1 MSCARPTGPPL
12 VDATTPPV
20 LILTGPVT
28 RGRVAG
34 LCDDLR
40 ALLEGAADTADGA
53 DDDDDADGAGGACGA
68 GAVVVCDAAGLGTPG
83 LMTVDLLARLRLTA
97 GRGGGRI
104 RLRAPDPAL
113 LALLD
118 LVGLRFEVEGHPEQ
132 REPPPGVEEEVE
144 SGEAAV

>member
-1 MSCARPTGPPL
+1 MSCARPSGLPP

-20 LILTGPVT
+20 LTLTGPVT
-28 RGRVAG
+28 RSRVAG

-40 ALLEGAADTADGA
+40 VLLEDAAGT
-53 DDDDDADGAGGACGA
+53 
-68 GAVVVCDAAGLGTPG
+68 VVVCDAAGLGTPG
-83 LMTVDLLARLRLTA
+83 LMAVDLLARLRLTA

-118 LVGLRFEVEGHPEQ
+118 LVGLRFEVEGDPEQ

>member
-1 MSCARPTGPPL
+1 MSCARPSGLPL

-20 LILTGPVT
+20 LTLAGPVT
-28 RGRVAG
+28 RSRVTG
-34 LCDDLR
+34 LCEDLR
-40 ALLEGAADTADGA
+40 ALLEGA
-53 DDDDDADGAGGACGA
+53 A

-113 LALLD
+113 LALLA
-118 LVGLRFEVEGHPEQ
+118 LVGLRFEVEGNPEQ
-132 REPPPGVEEEVE
+132 GEPPLRVEEEVE

>member
-1 MSCARPTGPPL
+1 MSYANTAGLPP

-20 LILTGPVT
+20 LTLAGPLA
-28 RGRVAG
+28 RSRVGG

-40 ALLEGAADTADGA
+40 ALLERA
-53 DDDDDADGAGGACGA
+53 AGG
-68 GAVVVCDAAGLGTPG
+68 VVVCEVAGLGAPG
-83 LMTVDLLARLRLTA
+83 VTTVDLLARLQLTA
-97 GRGGGRI
+97 RRGGGRI

-118 LVGLRFEVEGHPEQ
+118 LVGLRFEVEGDPEQ
-132 REPPPGVEEEVE
+132 REPPLGVEEEVE

>member
-1 MSCARPTGPPL
+1 MSYANPAGLPL

-20 LILTGPVT
+20 LTLTGPLT
-28 RGRVAG
+28 RDRVGG

-40 ALLEGAADTADGA
+40 SLLEGTG
-53 DDDDDADGAGGACGA
+53 
-68 GAVVVCDAAGLGTPG
+68 GAVVVCDAARLGTPG
-83 LMTVDLLARLRLTA
+83 LTAVDLLARLRLTA
-97 GRGGGRI
+97 RRGGGHI

-118 LVGLRFEVEGHPEQ
+118 LVGLRFEVEGNPEQ
-132 REPPPGVEEEVE
+132 REPPLGVQEEVE